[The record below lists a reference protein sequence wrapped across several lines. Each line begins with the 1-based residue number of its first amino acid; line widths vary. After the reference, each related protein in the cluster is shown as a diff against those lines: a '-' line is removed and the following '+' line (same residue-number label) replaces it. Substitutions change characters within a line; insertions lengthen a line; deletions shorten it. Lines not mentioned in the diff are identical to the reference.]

1 MSVSNSTNEK
11 EGKKKMLTTAELT
24 DRKKLKNTTEKTE
37 RENNFN
43 EITENMFPT
52 PLNMKNSRGEIVKEK
67 QLRKLA
73 NLLLIPKKHY
83 LHLHRLLLNIMQ
95 QKFDL

>member
-1 MSVSNSTNEK
+1 MMTTSVLIE
-11 EGKKKMLTTAELT
+11 
-24 DRKKLKNTTEKTE
+24 RKKLKNNAEKTERE

-52 PLNMKNSRGEIVKEK
+52 PLNMKNSRDKIVKEK

-83 LHLHRLLLNIMQ
+83 HHLDRLLLNIMQ

>member
-1 MSVSNSTNEK
+1 MR
-11 EGKKKMLTTAELT
+11 TTAELT
-24 DRKKLKNTTEKTE
+24 KRKKLKNTAEKTE
-37 RENNFN
+37 REKNFN

>member
-1 MSVSNSTNEK
+1 MAPTKKRGKNADYCRAYRK
-11 EGKKKMLTTAELT
+11 E
-24 DRKKLKNTTEKTE
+24 KLKNTAEKTE

-73 NLLLIPKKHY
+73 NLPLIPKKHY

-95 QKFDL
+95 QKLDL